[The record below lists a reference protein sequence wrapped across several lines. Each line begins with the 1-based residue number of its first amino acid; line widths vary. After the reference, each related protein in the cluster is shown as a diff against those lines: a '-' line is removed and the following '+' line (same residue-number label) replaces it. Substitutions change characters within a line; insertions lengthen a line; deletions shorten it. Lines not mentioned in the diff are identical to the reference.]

1 MSPVHRQVTQV
12 VVFEGVLVGE
22 SLLAASTLERLDVE
36 VVGFDVLLEVVP
48 CA

>member
-1 MSPVHRQVTQV
+1 MTQV
-12 VVFEGVLVGE
+12 VVSEGVLVGE

-36 VVGFDVLLEVVP
+36 VVGFDMFFEVVP